1 MDPNFYLIEKASEAH
16 RQRLLREA
24 ERERL
29 LAQLPRH
36 RGRVSRH
43 AAGKPGALLLWLGAR
58 LRQFERKSPTILE
71 DHP

>member
-1 MDPNFYLIEKASEAH
+1 MGTNFYLLEKAYEAH
-16 RQRLLREA
+16 RQELLREA

-43 AAGKPGALLLWLGAR
+43 VAGRLGALLLWLGAK
-58 LRQFERKSPTILE
+58 LRQFEQKSPTILE

>member
-1 MDPNFYLIEKASEAH
+1 MGPNFYLIDKVSEAH

-29 LAQLPRH
+29 LVQLPRH
-36 RGRVSRH
+36 RRRVSRH
-43 AAGKPGALLLWLGAR
+43 AAGKLGALLLWLGTR
-58 LRQFERKSPTILE
+58 LRQFEQKSATILE

>member
-1 MDPNFYLIEKASEAH
+1 MGPNFYLLEKAYEAH
-16 RQRLLREA
+16 RQDLLREA

-43 AAGKPGALLLWLGAR
+43 VAGKLGALLLWLGAR
-58 LRQFERKSPTILE
+58 LRQFEQKSPAILE

>member
-1 MDPNFYLIEKASEAH
+1 MGPNIYLIEKASEAH
-16 RQRLLREA
+16 RQELQREA

-36 RGRVSRH
+36 RWSVSRQV
-43 AAGKPGALLLWLGAR
+43 AGKLGVLLLWLGAR
-58 LRQFERKSPTILE
+58 LRQFEQKSPTILE

>member
-1 MDPNFYLIEKASEAH
+1 MGLNFYLLEKAYEAH
-16 RQRLLREA
+16 RQDLLREA

-36 RGRVSRH
+36 RARVSRH
-43 AAGKPGALLLWLGAR
+43 VAGKLGALLLWFGAR
-58 LRQFERKSPTILE
+58 LKQIEQKSPAILE

>member
-1 MDPNFYLIEKASEAH
+1 MGPNFYLIEKASEAH

-24 ERERL
+24 DRERL

-43 AAGKPGALLLWLGAR
+43 AAWKLGALLLWLGAR
-58 LRQFERKSPTILE
+58 LKQFEQKSPTILE